1 MESRDQFSERE
12 RKVIEALLQGKSNK
26 QIAVALG
33 LSLRT
38 VEFHLSNIYKKLGV
52 ASRTEAVIKLSEGH
66 LRESAIETNDAL
78 RKLTVEKAGE
88 VIENGENH
96 IQLRRQKMKNI
107 VYLLIFGIL
116 LILIIGVSIFGGQI
130 SNLFAPGPQIGVMTE
145 PADVAKTPNV
155 PPSEIPTEKPIATS
169 TRPPTATPT
178 LSYQVLSPTKIRK
191 DNVTFEASAVLMSC
205 AELQFE
211 MIGTFPS
218 DYPTQLPPGNE
229 GDYPFIV
236 KPDGVMLSS
245 PNIFI
250 TRDLHYGGGGGSDS
264 NDIHVR
270 GEGDGYFINP
280 PLTSGQKMH
289 LTALINFN
297 DLFGITNAVPFEIDL
312 TAGQCQ

>member
-1 MESRDQFSERE
+1 MEPQDRFSERE

-26 QIAVALG
+26 QIAIALG

-66 LRESAIETNDAL
+66 LQESAGKKNGDLRES
-78 RKLTVEKAGE
+78 TVEKAGE
-88 VIENGENH
+88 VIENGKNP

-107 VYLLIFGIL
+107 VYVIVSGVL
-116 LILIIGVSIFGGQI
+116 LILIIGVSLFGGQI
-130 SNLFAPGPQIGVMTE
+130 SNLFTQELQASATTE
-145 PADVAKTPNV
+145 
-155 PPSEIPTEKPIATS
+155 IATATETPVVTP
-169 TRPPTATPT
+169 TRLPTATPT
-178 LSYQVLSPTKIRK
+178 LSYQVLSPTKIQK

-229 GDYPFIV
+229 GEYPFIV

-270 GEGDGYFINP
+270 GQGDGYFINP

-297 DLFGITNAVPFEIDL
+297 DVFGIANAVPFEIDL
-312 TAGQCQ
+312 IAGQCQ

>member
-52 ASRTEAVIKLSEGH
+52 ASRTEAVIKLSEEH
-66 LRESAIETNDAL
+66 LRESTGEKNDDL
-78 RKLTVEKAGE
+78 RESTVEKMGE
-88 VIENGENH
+88 AIENGDNPIH
-96 IQLRRQKMKNI
+96 LRRQKMKNI
-107 VYLLIFGIL
+107 VYIL
-116 LILIIGVSIFGGQI
+116 MSGVVLILIIGISLFGKQI
-130 SNLFAPGPQIGVMTE
+130 SNLSMQKLQVSETPEPTKITE
-145 PADVAKTPNV
+145 TPVATP
-155 PPSEIPTEKPIATS
+155 
-169 TRPPTATPT
+169 TRIPTATPT
-178 LSYQVLSPTKIRK
+178 LSYQVLSPTKIEK

-229 GDYPFIV
+229 GNYPFIV

-264 NDIHVR
+264 NDIHIR

-289 LTALINFN
+289 LTALVNFN
-297 DLFGITNAVPFEIDL
+297 DVFGITNPVRFELDL

>member
-12 RKVIEALLQGKSNK
+12 RKVIEVFLQGKSNK

-52 ASRTEAVIKLSEGH
+52 TSRTEAALKLSEGH
-66 LRESAIETNDAL
+66 LRESTGERNDAL
-78 RKLTVEKAGE
+78 RESTVEKAGE
-88 VIENGENH
+88 PAENEGNLV
-96 IQLRRQKMKNI
+96 QLRRQKMKNI
-107 VYLLIFGIL
+107 VYLLTSGIL
-116 LILIIGVSIFGGQI
+116 LILIIGVSLFGGQI
-130 SNLFAPGPQIGVMTE
+130 SNLFAQAPRASETPEIDKVT
-145 PADVAKTPNV
+145 KT
-155 PPSEIPTEKPIATS
+155 PIATL
-169 TRPPTATPT
+169 TRVPTETPT
-178 LSYQVLSPTKIRK
+178 LSYQVLSPTKIKK
-191 DNVTFEASAVLMSC
+191 DGVTFEASAVLMSC

-211 MIGTFPS
+211 MVGTFPS
-218 DYPTQLPPGNE
+218 NYPTQLPPGNE

-270 GEGDGYFINP
+270 GQGDGYFINP
-280 PLTSGQKMH
+280 PLTSGQKMR

-297 DLFGITNAVPFEIDL
+297 DVFGIANAVPFEIDL

>member
-1 MESRDQFSERE
+1 MESRDRFSEWE

-33 LSLRT
+33 LSRHT

-52 ASRTEAVIKLSEGH
+52 ASRIEAVIKLSEDYF
-66 LRESAIETNDAL
+66 RESTGETNDAL
-78 RKLTVEKAGE
+78 RKSTIEKIGE
-88 VIENGENH
+88 VIENGENP
-96 IQLRRQKMKNI
+96 IQLRRQKTKNV
-107 VYLLIFGIL
+107 VYVLTSGVV
-116 LILIIGVSIFGGQI
+116 LILIIGVSLFGKQI
-130 SNLFAPGPQIGVMTE
+130 SNLSIQNLQVSETPE
-145 PADVAKTPNV
+145 PTKIAETPVATLTR
-155 PPSEIPTEKPIATS
+155 IPTE
-169 TRPPTATPT
+169 TPT
-178 LSYQVLSPTKIRK
+178 LSYQTLSPTKIGK
-191 DNVTFEASAVLMSC
+191 DGVTFEASAVLMSC

-211 MIGTFPS
+211 VIGTFTL

-245 PNIFI
+245 PNFFI

-270 GEGDGYFINP
+270 GQGAGYFINP

-289 LTALINFN
+289 LTALVNFN
-297 DLFGITNAVPFEIDL
+297 DVFDMNNPVRFELDL
-312 TAGQCQ
+312 IAGECQ